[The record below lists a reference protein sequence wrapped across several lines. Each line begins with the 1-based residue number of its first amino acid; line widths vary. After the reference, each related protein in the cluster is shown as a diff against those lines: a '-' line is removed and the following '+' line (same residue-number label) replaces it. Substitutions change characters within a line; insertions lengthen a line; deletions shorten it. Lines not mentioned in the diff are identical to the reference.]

1 MLDYIK
7 VFCGIPSAVT
17 IYDEQLTMFRK
28 IAIAKLEKAGIKPQE
43 TSDLVRDFIAT
54 YCRLEIVTEPSEQW
68 RNSEQKRLNSLF
80 ELMFY
85 GGI

>member
-28 IAIAKLEKAGIKPQE
+28 IAIARLTKAGIDPDE
-43 TSDLVRDFIAT
+43 TSDLVRDFIST
-54 YCRLEIVTEPSEQW
+54 YCRLEIVTEPTQQW
-68 RNSEQKRLNSLF
+68 REAEQKRLNILY

-85 GGI
+85 GGV